1 MRTTSLAKLLF
12 GAALLAG
19 CSRQNAQPPV
29 SIEDGDVG
37 RALEAI
43 VAKHKIPGMAVLAIR
58 GDRIVGQ
65 GAAGLRKVRSAE
77 RITVDDQFHLGS
89 DTKAMT
95 ATLAGL
101 LVEEGKLKWTTT
113 LGDVFGDAVKD
124 MAPAW
129 TSVTLDQLL
138 AHRAGMPANTDPAKR
153 RRTFRSA
160 PVAELRREF
169 VAEVLTHPPEYPP
182 GSKFEYSNTG
192 FIVVGAIIEKITG
205 QTWDDV
211 MQERVFKPL
220 AITTAG
226 FGAPGTAGKIDQPWG
241 HLEDGTPIN
250 PGSPNADNPA
260 IYGPA
265 GTAHMTIGDWSKFAA
280 LHLRGDSA
288 NPQRT
293 LTLLKAETIDHL
305 HTAAGGQ
312 GYMGG
317 WGVLTRSWAK
327 GISASAT
334 GKVLSHA
341 GSNTMWFCVT
351 WVAPEIDFA
360 VLVACNEGGD
370 AASKACDEVAGAL
383 IREFALKPGPN

>member
-1 MRTTSLAKLLF
+1 MRRAFFAKLLL
-12 GAALLAG
+12 GGALLTG
-19 CSRQNAQPPV
+19 CSRSVPAV
-29 SIEDGDVG
+29 TIEGGDVG
-37 RALEAI
+37 RALETIA
-43 VAKHKIPGMAVLAIR
+43 AKHKIPAIAAVAIR
-58 GDRIVGQ
+58 GDQIIGSGV
-65 GAAGLRKVRSAE
+65 AGLRKVRSTE
-77 RITVDDQFHLGS
+77 RLTLDDQFHLGS

-113 LGDVFGDAVKD
+113 LGDVFGDTVKT

-129 TSVTLDQLL
+129 KSVTLDQLL
-138 AHRAGMPANTDPAKR
+138 SHRAGMPPNTDPAQR
-153 RRTFRSA
+153 QRAFRSA

-169 VAEVLTHPPEYPP
+169 VADVLSHPPEYPP

-192 FIVVGAIIEKITG
+192 FIVLGAIIEKITG
-205 QTWDDV
+205 QMCDDV

-241 HLEDGTPIN
+241 HREDGTPIN

-265 GTAHMTIGDWSKFAA
+265 GTSHMTMGDWSKFVG
-280 LHLRGDSA
+280 LHLRGDPS
-288 NPQRT
+288 NPQRA
-293 LTLLKAETIDHL
+293 LTLLKAETIEHL
-305 HTAAGGQ
+305 HAADGGQ

-327 GISASAT
+327 GKSAGAT
-334 GKVLSHA
+334 GKVLTHA
-341 GSNTMWFCVT
+341 GSNTMWFCAA

-360 VLVACNEGGD
+360 VLVACNQGGD
-370 AASKACDEVAGAL
+370 AATKACDEAAGAM
-383 IREFALKPGPN
+383 IREFAAK